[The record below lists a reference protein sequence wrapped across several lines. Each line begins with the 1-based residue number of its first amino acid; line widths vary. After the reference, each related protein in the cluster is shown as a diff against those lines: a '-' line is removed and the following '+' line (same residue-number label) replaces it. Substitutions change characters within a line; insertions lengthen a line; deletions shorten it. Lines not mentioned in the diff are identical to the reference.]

1 MTILPGHV
9 GLSDVPSGT
18 ASIINNVLSR
28 TPEMEP
34 PAVAMVFSGISILS
48 RAVIV
53 RFTYT
58 TITFLVNKGKRNP
71 LWVISK
77 VKSNSLRAS
86 KVPAADLVSK
96 VATKLVAP
104 LVASV
109 QEHLAIGKASSR
121 KNNYATDESQ
131 ELCYIG
137 LANTVNSLFGTMG
150 DGGAMSRTP
159 VNSRK
164 LKTPL
169 SAIVIMAVIHTIGP
183 ASLFYRW
190 WRTFFPD
197 TKAIEDAILVS
208 FTDPI
213 FFPNAGRV
221 KKAVLESVKVKFEP
235 QTLAKQAQMKPS
247 DRSWSVASTRRIKKL
262 RGRGKV
268 APLTGKLAV
277 VVWDMTRVPFV
288 DVTGVQA
295 LAELREEVT
304 QHFGHQMVLRLPGM
318 NGKGRRQ
325 FARGL
330 EGG

>member
-34 PAVAMVFSGISILS
+34 PAVAMVFSGISIL

-169 SAIVIMAVIHTIGP
+169 SAIVMGTAFAVIFSIG
-183 ASLFYRW
+183 Y
-190 WRTFFPD
+190 T
-197 TKAIEDAILVS
+197 LVS
-208 FTDPI
+208 PVFSKVKACSSMITFTDPI